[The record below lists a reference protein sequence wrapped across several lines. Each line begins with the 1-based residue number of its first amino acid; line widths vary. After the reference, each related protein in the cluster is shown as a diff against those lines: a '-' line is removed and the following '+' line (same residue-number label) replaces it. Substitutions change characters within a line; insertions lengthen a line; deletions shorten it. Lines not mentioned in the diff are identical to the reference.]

1 MKLSKLYEAIVRI
14 GIDNDPRGKTE
25 INKQLAKVNKA
36 CAKLSNEDKDSFD
49 METLQNPYADT
60 RILTGD
66 CETNIKN
73 VLVGIDV
80 ETPELLL
87 TDTIRQK
94 KKIDLVVSHHPQGI
108 AYAGFY
114 DVMKMQADILG
125 KAGVPISVAEQLT
138 QARMQQVER
147 RVLPANHLRTT
158 DAAKLLNINFIC
170 IHTPADNCVAT
181 YLQKLI
187 DSKHPE
193 TIGDIIEMLKKIPE
207 YKSAI
212 LNKAGPKVLL
222 GTESSK
228 CGKVL
233 VEMTGGTEGSKD
245 IFPKLASAGVS
256 TIIGMH
262 ISEEHFQK
270 AKQAN
275 INVIIAGHISSD
287 NLGLNLLLDAVQK
300 KEKLNIAEFSGFR
313 RVKR

>member
-1 MKLSKLYEAIVRI
+1 M
-14 GIDNDPRGKTE
+14 
-25 INKQLAKVNKA
+25 
-36 CAKLSNEDKDSFD
+36 
-49 METLQNPYADT
+49 
-60 RILTGD
+60 
-66 CETNIKN
+66 
-73 VLVGIDV
+73 GIDV

>member
-1 MKLSKLYEAIVRI
+1 MKLGKLYELVVKT
-14 GIDNDPRGKTE
+14 GIDNDPRGKAE
-25 INKQLAKVNKA
+25 INKQLAKVNKSY
-36 CAKLSNEDKDSFD
+36 AKLSDDDKKSFD
-49 METLQNPYADT
+49 LQSLQNPYADT
-60 RILTGD
+60 RVLTGD
-66 CETNIKN
+66 QETNIKN
-73 VLVGIDV
+73 VLVGIDI
-80 ETPELLL
+80 ETAELVLA
-87 TDTIRQK
+87 DTLKQK
-94 KKIDLVVSHHPQGI
+94 KKIDLLISHHPQGV

-114 DVMKMQADILG
+114 DVMKMQADILC

-138 QARMQQVER
+138 LSRMRQVER

-158 DAAKLLNINFIC
+158 DAAKLLGINFFC

-181 YLQKLI
+181 YLQRLI
-187 DSKHPE
+187 DSNHPE
-193 TIGDIIEMLKKIPE
+193 TVGDVIEILKKIPE

-222 GTESSK
+222 GAESSK

-233 VEMTGGTEGSKD
+233 LEMTGGTEGSKD
-245 IFPKLASAGVS
+245 TFTKLSSAGVS
-256 TIIGMH
+256 TIVGMH

-300 KEKLNIAEFSGFR
+300 KEKLNIIEFSGFR